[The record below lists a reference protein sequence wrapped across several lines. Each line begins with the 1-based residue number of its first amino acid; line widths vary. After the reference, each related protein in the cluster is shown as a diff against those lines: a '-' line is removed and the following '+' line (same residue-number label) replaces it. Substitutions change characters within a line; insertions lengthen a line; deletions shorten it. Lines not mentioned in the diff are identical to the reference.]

1 MSDDAMSAE
10 FDTVAEWTAE
20 VATDLGRAYHVPAGC
35 RGSGN
40 PAALDWLIE
49 HLGLRAGETLLD
61 CGAGVGGP
69 AAYAR
74 ERRPV
79 RPVLVEPEAGA
90 CRAAV
95 SLFGYPTVQGSADAL
110 PLADESVDA
119 AWCLGVLC
127 TMRAHTAVLAEL
139 RRVVRAPGRVGL
151 LVFVAEKQLGA
162 ADRPVGNHFPTRAS
176 LRGSLTAAGL
186 AVDARL
192 QTSDLPAIHD
202 DWQMRVDRVDEEL
215 ARRHRGDPAWE
226 TADRQS
232 AQMGDLLADRRITGE
247 VLSLRRADAQRG

>member
-1 MSDDAMSAE
+1 MSAE

-20 VATDLGRAYHVPAGC
+20 VARDLGPDYHVPAGC

-49 HLGLRAGETLLD
+49 RLGLRAGETLLD

-69 AAYAR
+69 AAYAV
-74 ERRPV
+74 ERRAL

-95 SLFGYPTVQGSADAL
+95 SLFGYPTLQGSADAL

-139 RRVVRAPGRVGL
+139 RRVVRAPGRIGL
-151 LVFVAEKQLGA
+151 LVFVAQKQLAA
-162 ADRPVGNHFPTRAS
+162 ADRPEGNHFPTQAS
-176 LRGSLTAAGL
+176 LRGALTAAGL
-186 AVDARL
+186 VVDARL
-192 QTSDLPAIHD
+192 QTPDLPAIPDH
-202 DWQMRVDRVDEEL
+202 WQTRVTRVEEEL
-215 ARRHRGDPAWE
+215 AHRHGGDPAWE
-226 TADRQS
+226 TAERQS
-232 AQMGDLLADRRITGE
+232 AQMGDLLSAHRITGE
-247 VLSLRRADAQRG
+247 VLSLRRAEAQRGGK

>member
-1 MSDDAMSAE
+1 MSAE